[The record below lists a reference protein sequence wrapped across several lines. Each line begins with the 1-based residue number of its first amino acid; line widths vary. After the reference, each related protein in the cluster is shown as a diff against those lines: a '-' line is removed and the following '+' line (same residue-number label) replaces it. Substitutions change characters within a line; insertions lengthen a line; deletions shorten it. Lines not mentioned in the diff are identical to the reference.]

1 MKIFRLTMGAI
12 IVCMFAS
19 YSYACGPEFDS
30 AYLVRASK
38 EEFLAIPEGNFLFE
52 LSLIAG
58 KKVGFDRAVP
68 ASLDK
73 GKDSTVDADVKDLEN
88 ALGSLSL
95 NKEDKQKAIASYAA
109 IRSEILNYLKTNSVE
124 NSSLWY
130 GGRFRS
136 HEAKDDSDA
145 ITGPYAP
152 KRLENTP
159 KFSTDLKFSKSI
171 PKEFVLY
178 TQGAIAYHNNKFEV
192 AIGKWKELLA
202 LQKDKRRFKS
212 AWASFMIGKSYLS
225 IRKQKEALPYFELT
239 RKLASEGFKDS
250 LNLSQE
256 SYGWQALA
264 EYELKDYVPCLR
276 HYLSALDVNSLN
288 RVCSKIFEL
297 DDSVLERV
305 VKDDMARKV
314 IIGWVVSRPTK
325 YGKSFWLA
333 PDEEEPAKDIYL
345 KLLKAIEKLQ
355 PKVVIENAD
364 RIAWIY
370 YTKGDVDKARKW
382 LKLSKEESAL
392 SKFIA
397 IKIMLRDGKINEA
410 IDGLHKLMPLFEKSP
425 EREVFFEND
434 VVREINT
441 DIGVL
446 KLGRK
451 EYLMA
456 FNVLLKGKY
465 WEDIAYVAEKV
476 LTSSELEDYLKQHA
490 KDVEM
495 NNPWEVYN
503 GYYIDMQFY
512 FEKRPDVEWQKDWE
526 SGLRKDTVH
535 QALTYLLARRFA
547 REENWNKAIEYMP
560 TSVEIWWNTSRP
572 SGEGYLIWE
581 QKTENIN
588 LREKLKVFISLL
600 NKAKDNSLSNQE
612 RAKCYYESGLILRK
626 YGMELMGTELD
637 PDGFVNRG
645 GFMYYDSLETRF
657 SIMPEELGK
666 DYEDWNKEYF
676 ERLKNRRKA
685 IEKNRDFFT
694 GSEDEEK
701 RVLTSL
707 PEPLRRFHYRYK
719 AADLM
724 WKGAQLLPDN
734 EELKAKALCRGGTY
748 LKVRDPKTADKFY
761 KALVKTCGQTEL
773 GKEAA
778 KLKWFPKMKE
788 D

>member
-1 MKIFRLTMGAI
+1 MRIFRLTIGAI
-12 IVCMFAS
+12 IVFMFGS

-52 LSLIAG
+52 LSRISG
-58 KKVGFDRAVP
+58 KKVGFDRAISV
-68 ASLDK
+68 SLDK
-73 GKDSTVDADVKDLEN
+73 GKDSTVDADIKDLEN
-88 ALGSLSL
+88 VLTSLSL
-95 NKEDKQKAIASYAA
+95 NKEDKQKALASYAG
-109 IRSEILNYLKTNSVE
+109 IRSQILNYLKTNSAE

-136 HEAKDDSDA
+136 HEAKDDSGA
-145 ITGPYAP
+145 ATGPYAP
-152 KRLENTP
+152 KLPENIP
-159 KFSTDLKFSKSI
+159 KFQTELKFSESI

-178 TQGAIAYHNNKFEV
+178 AQGAISYHNNEFEV
-192 AIGKWKELLA
+192 AISKWKELLA
-202 LQKDKRRFKS
+202 LPKDKRQFKS
-212 AWASFMIGKSYLS
+212 TWASFMIGKSYLS
-225 IRKQKEALPYFELT
+225 MRKQKEALPYFDLT
-239 RKLASEGFKDS
+239 RKLASDGFKDS

-264 EYELKDYVPCLR
+264 EYELKDYVSCLR
-276 HYLSALDVNSLN
+276 NYLSALDVNSLN

-297 DDSVLERV
+297 DDSVLEGV
-305 VKDDMARKV
+305 IKDDTARKV

-333 PDEEEPAKDIYL
+333 PDEEEPSKDIYA
-345 KLLKAIEKLQ
+345 KLLKAIEKVQ
-355 PKVVIENAD
+355 PKGVIENAD

-370 YTKGDVDKARKW
+370 YTKGDVDKAKKW
-382 LKLSKEESAL
+382 LKLSKQESAL

-397 IKIMLRDGKINEA
+397 VKIMLRDGKINEA
-410 IDGLHKLMPLFEKSP
+410 IDSLHKLIPLFEKSS

-434 VVREINT
+434 VIREINT
-441 DIGVL
+441 DLGVL
-446 KLGRK
+446 KLSRK

-490 KDVEM
+490 KDIEM
-495 NNPWEVYN
+495 DNPWELYN

-512 FEKRPDVEWQKDWE
+512 FEKRPDVEWQKEWE
-526 SGLRKDTVH
+526 SELRKDTVH

-547 REENWNKAIEYMP
+547 RGENWDKAVEYMP
-560 TSVEIWWNTSRP
+560 TSVEIWWNESKP

-588 LREKLKVFISLL
+588 LREKLKTFISLL
-600 NKAKDNSLSNQE
+600 SKAQDSSLSKQE
-612 RAKCYYESGLILRK
+612 RAKGYYESGLILRK

-637 PDGFVNRG
+637 PDGFVSRG
-645 GFMYYDSLETRF
+645 GFMCYDALETRF
-657 SIMPEELGK
+657 SILTSEAEK
-666 DYEDWNKEYF
+666 DYQEWSKDY
-676 ERLKNRRKA
+676 
-685 IEKNRDFFT
+685 IEKLKARRQENEKKRDFFS

-701 RVLTSL
+701 RVLASL

-724 WKGAQLLPDN
+724 WKGAELLPDN
-734 EELKAKALCRGGTY
+734 DELKAKALCRGGTY
-748 LKVRDPKTADKFY
+748 LKVRDPKAADKFY
-761 KALVKTCGQTEL
+761 KTLVKTCGQTEL
-773 GKEAA
+773 GKEAD
-778 KLKWFPKMKE
+778 KLRWFPKIKE
-788 D
+788 

>member
-1 MKIFRLTMGAI
+1 MKIFRLTIGAI
-12 IVCMFAS
+12 IVFVSVS
-19 YSYACGPEFDS
+19 YSYACGPNFDS

-52 LSLIAG
+52 LSRISG
-58 KKVGFDRAVP
+58 KKVGFDRAIPV
-68 ASLDK
+68 SLDK

-88 ALGSLSL
+88 ALTSLSL
-95 NKEDKQKAIASYAA
+95 SNEDKQKALASYIA
-109 IRSEILNYLKTNSVE
+109 IRSEILSYLKDNSVE
-124 NSSLWY
+124 DSSLWY

-136 HEAKDDSDA
+136 HEAKDDSA
-145 ITGPYAP
+145 IDHDAP
-152 KRLENTP
+152 KCPEDIL
-159 KFSTDLKFSKSI
+159 KFSTELKISESI

-178 TQGAIAYHNNKFEV
+178 TQGAILYHNNEFEA
-192 AIGKWKELLA
+192 AIDKWKGLLA
-202 LQKDKRRFKS
+202 LPKDKRQFKS
-212 AWASFMIGKSYLS
+212 IWASFMIGKSYLS
-225 IRKQKEALPYFELT
+225 IRKQKEALPYFDLT

-264 EYELKDYVPCLR
+264 GYELKDYVSCLR
-276 HYLSALDVNSLN
+276 NYLSALDVNSLN
-288 RVCSKIFEL
+288 RVCSKIFEFN
-297 DDSVLERV
+297 DSVLEGV
-305 VKDDMARKV
+305 IKDDIARKV

-333 PDEEEPAKDIYL
+333 PDEEEPSRDIYL
-345 KLLKAIEKLQ
+345 KLLKAIEKVQ
-355 PKVVIENAD
+355 PKGVIDNAD

-370 YTKGDVDKARKW
+370 YTKGDADKTKKW
-382 LKLSKEESAL
+382 LKLSKEKSAL

-410 IDGLHKLMPLFEKSP
+410 ISGLHKLIPLFEKSP

-434 VVREINT
+434 IIREINT

-446 KLGRK
+446 RLSRK

-476 LTSSELEDYLKQHA
+476 LTSNELEDYLKQHA
-490 KDVEM
+490 KDIEM
-495 NNPWEVYN
+495 NNLWELYN

-512 FEKRPDVEWQKDWE
+512 FEKRPDSEWQTEWE
-526 SGLRKDTVH
+526 TRLGKDTIH
-535 QALTYLLARRFA
+535 QALMYLLARRFA
-547 REENWNKAIEYMP
+547 REENWDKAIEYMP
-560 TSVEIWWNTSRP
+560 TSVKIWWNESKP
-572 SGEGYLIWE
+572 SGKGYLIWD
-581 QKTENIN
+581 QKTEDIN
-588 LREKLKVFISLL
+588 LQEKLKTFITLL
-600 NKAKDNSLSNQE
+600 NKAQDSSLSKQE
-612 RAKCYYESGLILRK
+612 RAKGYYESGLILRK

-637 PDGFVNRG
+637 PDGFINRG

-676 ERLKNRRKA
+676 EKLKNRRKA

-724 WKGAQLLPDN
+724 WKAAELLPDN
-734 EELKAKALCRGGTY
+734 DELKAKALCRGGTY
-748 LKVRDPKTADKFY
+748 LKVRDSKTADKFY

-773 GKEAA
+773 GKEAD
-778 KLKWFPKMKE
+778 KLRWFPKMKGN
-788 D
+788 